1 MDNIITN
8 TPTTP
13 QPVVHHKRTNKW
25 KVATVVLAILLIISV
40 IGSSYISMMAI
51 SGNAVATNAVEFI
64 NSELLQGQATAT
76 LQDAEKDTK
85 LGLIKATVLVE
96 GQPTP
101 IYISKDGKTMF
112 LNAIP
117 LTEATITDTNTQNS
131 PTPTNVPK
139 SDKPEVELF
148 VMSEC
153 PYGTQIEKGILPVVK
168 VLGDDVDF
176 KVKFVYY
183 AMHGEK
189 EIKEQLNQYCIQKEQ
204 NDKYLD
210 YLYCYLDEGDGEACL
225 DKTEIDT
232 SKLETCTEAA
242 DEEFEVTKN
251 FEDKASWL
259 SGRFPLFN
267 TDKADNEKYQVAGSP
282 TLVINGQVV
291 SSARD
296 SASLLKTICAAFNTE
311 PEACTQQFSA
321 TAPGAGFGWDSTSAS
336 NAAAAGCGV

>member
-8 TPTTP
+8 TP
-13 QPVVHHKRTNKW
+13 QPVHHKKTSKW
-25 KVATVVLAILLIISV
+25 KVATVVLAVLLIVSI

-51 SGNAVATNAVEFI
+51 SGNAVATNAVDFI
-64 NSELLQGQATAT
+64 NAELLQGQATAT

-85 LGLIKATVLVE
+85 LGLIKATVLVG

-101 IYISKDGKTMF
+101 VYISKDGKTMF
-112 LNAIP
+112 LNAID
-117 LTEATITDTNTQNS
+117 LTTKSTDTPVQES
-131 PTPTNVPK
+131 PAVDVPK

-168 VLGDDVDF
+168 VLENDIDF

-189 EIKEQLNQYCIQKEQ
+189 EVKEQLNQYCIQEEQ

-210 YLYCYLDEGDGEACL
+210 YLYCYLDAGDGETCL
-225 DKTEIDT
+225 ETAGIDT
-232 SKLETCTEAA
+232 TKLKTCTEAA
-242 DEEFEVTKN
+242 DEEFEITKN
-251 FEDKASWL
+251 FEDQASWL

-267 TDKADNEKYQVAGSP
+267 TDKADNEKYQIAGSP
-282 TLVINGQVV
+282 GLVINGEVV

-296 SASLLKTICAAFNTE
+296 SASLLKAICGAFNTE
-311 PEACTQQFSA
+311 PEACVQQFSA
-321 TAPGAGFGWDSTSAS
+321 TAPGAGFGWDTTSAN